1 MRDPAERFQRRRRW
15 LGGSRGEG
23 AGRDAATATSRAGAF
38 ARGFLG
44 ARRSFGAARTRG
56 RRAQAQAATAAVAIF
71 RVVDLLPRSLAG
83 AVRKRACVRGG
94 GKGRGGARGCW
105 LGPSLSSLSCGCS
118 GGAGVVAGCGEGR
131 DSHWEEP
138 GSRLGVQRY
147 VTFENYCNQD
157 HIHPSYMQSYHV
169 IAPWRHGMK
178 TQFRC
183 RIPEPP
189 RGARSKHG
197 EQQKLALR
205 LILMQVL

>member
-1 MRDPAERFQRRRRW
+1 MPRRRRRARGLSHGVSW
-15 LGGSRGEG
+15 AHGEASARRAREGGG
-23 AGRDAATATSRAGAF
+23 RAG
-38 ARGFLG
+38 
-44 ARRSFGAARTRG
+44 G
-56 RRAQAQAATAAVAIF
+56 RRQPPPPLRFSGPLICC
-71 RVVDLLPRSLAG
+71 RGPWPGWSRP
-83 AVRKRACVRGG
+83 VRKRACVRGG
-94 GKGRGGARGCW
+94 GKGRPGGTGV
-105 LGPSLSSLSCGCS
+105 LVGPVSVGPSLSRGCA
-118 GGAGVVAGCGEGR
+118 GGVGVVAGCGEGR

>member
-1 MRDPAERFQRRRRW
+1 MRVPAERFQRRRRW

-56 RRAQAQAATAAVAIF
+56 RRAQAQAAAAPVAIF

-118 GGAGVVAGCGEGR
+118 GGVGVVAGCGERR
-131 DSHWEEP
+131 DL
-138 GSRLGVQRY
+138 GGAGVQGLGVQRY

-157 HIHPSYMQSYHV
+157 FMSIQYMQSSYV
-169 IAPWRHGMK
+169 IAPWRLGH
-178 TQFRC
+178 
-183 RIPEPP
+183 
-189 RGARSKHG
+189 
-197 EQQKLALR
+197 
-205 LILMQVL
+205 